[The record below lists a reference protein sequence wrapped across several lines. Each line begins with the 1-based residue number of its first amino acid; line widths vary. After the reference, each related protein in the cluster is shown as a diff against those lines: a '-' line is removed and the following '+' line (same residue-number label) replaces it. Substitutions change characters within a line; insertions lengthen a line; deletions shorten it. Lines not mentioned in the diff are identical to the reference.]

1 MRQNTRK
8 YIMIILGIA
17 LTAFGI
23 SIFYTPNKIVNGRG
37 SGIATIFFYTLGVPT
52 ARSQHRLR
60 PALPFS
66 VPCGFCR
73 LADTTAFP
81 CFILAHLKTGV
92 FCQSRIGYF

>member
-8 YIMIILGIA
+8 YIIIILGIA

-52 ARSQHRLR
+52 ARLQHRLR
-60 PALPFS
+60 TLLAVGVSCGFFDLPTPPLFPALF
-66 VPCGFCR
+66 
-73 LADTTAFP
+73 
-81 CFILAHLKTGV
+81 
-92 FCQSRIGYF
+92 